1 MAFPLLFWSW
11 SWFTTGFGRT
21 GEKVADRGGGI
32 RFESLSFK
40 SSSRVIK
47 PSELVDDAAAPA
59 IENGRGGE
67 TMATFLMGNTRLE
80 RKPVATGA
88 EVVAETETEEVATG

>member
-1 MAFPLLFWSW
+1 M
-11 SWFTTGFGRT
+11 
-21 GEKVADRGGGI
+21 ADRGRGGGGGI
-32 RFESLSFK
+32 RFKSLSFE

-47 PSELVDDAAAPA
+47 PSEFDDAAAPA
-59 IENGRGGE
+59 IESGRGGE